1 MNDLERS
8 LAYAPSGADLA
19 TVKSLPPAR
28 LVKFSVVIP
37 SFNQA
42 RFLSQTLDS
51 VFEQDYPNMEV
62 FIADGGST
70 DGSVAI
76 IEEYA
81 KRYPGVLRYDSRADG
96 GHFPGVNKGIANT
109 SGEVI
114 AWINS
119 DDLYLPD
126 AFWKV
131 ATFFHFNRCALVV
144 YGRNR
149 YVDRDLAPV
158 TDYPV
163 DWSPLLREQ
172 RRRMMHFCLQP
183 QPSVFFRREA
193 VTLCGAL
200 ASKIL
205 DYELW
210 LRWQQDLQFH
220 FIDEPLSLSRL
231 HDAAITANADDSLL
245 LGICRTVHEYYGCV
259 PFSWAYKYA
268 HTKIYGAAW
277 ARGETVTPG
286 RRVNLLAWRNFIWLN
301 LRWFPSL
308 VARSLSRLAR
318 WIREARRVS
327 A

>member
-8 LAYAPSGADLA
+8 LAYAPTEEDLA
-19 TVKSLPPAR
+19 TVKSLPPER
-28 LVKFSVVIP
+28 LVRFSVVIP

-42 RFLSQTLDS
+42 RFLGQTLDS
-51 VFEQDYPNMEV
+51 VFEQGYPNMEV
-62 FIADGGST
+62 FVADGGSE

-76 IEEYA
+76 IEEYMR
-81 KRYPGVLRYDSRADG
+81 RYPGVLRYDSRPDG

-109 SGEVI
+109 KGEVI

-119 DDLYLPD
+119 DDLYLPET
-126 AFWKV
+126 FWKV
-131 ATFFHFNRCALVV
+131 AAFFHFNRCALVV

-268 HTKIYGAAW
+268 HTTIHGAAW

-286 RRVNLLAWRNFIWLN
+286 RQVDLLAWRNFFWLN
-301 LRWFPSL
+301 LRWSPSL
-308 VARSLSRLAR
+308 VVRSLSRLAR
-318 WIREARRVS
+318 WMREARRLS